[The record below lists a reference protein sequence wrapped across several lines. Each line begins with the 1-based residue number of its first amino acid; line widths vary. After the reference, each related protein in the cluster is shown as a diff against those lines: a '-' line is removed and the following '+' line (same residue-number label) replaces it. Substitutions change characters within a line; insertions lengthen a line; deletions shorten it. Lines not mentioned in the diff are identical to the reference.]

1 MPITT
6 VKEARNEMTD
16 HFTDAWNAQ
25 ASPVPLLLYQDKKK
39 DIPVTAVPW
48 ARMSIAHVDRDRV
61 TIGGET
67 GGTRF
72 RAFGLI
78 TVEVYSLYGEGLTNN
93 DVYVNLVI
101 DAFEG
106 QNTGLDRV
114 TFRNVRNEEIGVDGP
129 WFQTNV
135 IAEFEYD
142 IVK

>member
-1 MPITT
+1 MPIATI
-6 VKEARNEMTD
+6 KEARNEMMD
-16 HFTDAWNAQ
+16 HFTTAWNAQ
-25 ASPVPLLLYQDKKK
+25 TPPVPLLLYADKKK
-39 DIPVTAVPW
+39 PVPETAIPW
-48 ARMSIAHVDRDRV
+48 ARIAVTHVDRDRV

-72 RAFGLI
+72 RAIGLI
-78 TVEVYSLYGEGLTNN
+78 TVEVYSVYGTGLTNN
-93 DVYVNLVI
+93 DDFVNVVI